1 VTVRLHIDEEAEA
14 DVVEAAAYYRR
25 ISPALS
31 AAFRTQLR
39 SVLDLLRQRPRSGA
53 PYLHDT
59 RRSHFA
65 RFPYSVIYVLDD
77 DDVSVVAVVHDRR
90 DPEHL
95 RTRVGL

>member
-1 VTVRLHIDEEAEA
+1 MTVRLHIDEEAEA
-14 DVVEAAAYYRR
+14 DAMEAAAYYRR

-31 AAFRTQLR
+31 AAFRAQLR
-39 SVLDLLRQRPRSGA
+39 RVLDLLRQSPRSGA

-65 RFPYSVIYVLDD
+65 RFPYSVIYVLDGD
-77 DDVSVVAVVHDRR
+77 EVKVVAIVNDRR

-95 RTRVGL
+95 RTRQGL